1 MLLNEAVF
9 IDNSCQIWQILMQ
22 CNSIGHVVFFVTH
35 QNLLVTLPMMQGG
48 MQQSAVTLT
57 FYDSSS
63 T

>member
-9 IDNSCQIWQILMQ
+9 IDNSCQIWQILKMIMQ

-48 MQQSAVTLT
+48 MQQSAVTDVL
-57 FYDSSS
+57 
-63 T
+63 